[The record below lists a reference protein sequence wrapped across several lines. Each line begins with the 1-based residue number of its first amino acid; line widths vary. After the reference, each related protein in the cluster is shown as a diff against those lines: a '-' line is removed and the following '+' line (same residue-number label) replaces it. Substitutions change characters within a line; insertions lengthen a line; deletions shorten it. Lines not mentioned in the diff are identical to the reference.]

1 MRFCIPP
8 PSKFHSHDFFNTT
21 ISRDVLYVRVA
32 CSNNCC
38 ADAAAAKPWLILL
51 GLKKSFSPFPCSQ
64 FPTTKS
70 TFMILF
76 SSSQAPDLKF
86 FATLTD

>member
-8 PSKFHSHDFFNTT
+8 PTKFHSHDFFNTT

-38 ADAAAAKPWLILL
+38 AAAAAPAKPWLILL
-51 GLKKSFSPFPCSQ
+51 GLKKSFSPLIPLQSVSDNQ
-64 FPTTKS
+64 IDVHD
-70 TFMILF
+70 TFFLL
-76 SSSQAPDLKF
+76 SSS
-86 FATLTD
+86 